1 MDLEANFSSRTRED
15 YILACEAVKGNQ
27 HAYEKLLRRYKDMNY
42 VTILKMISNKEDA
55 EDLTIES
62 FAKAFIHIE
71 QYKPTYAFSTWLFKI
86 ATNNCIDY
94 FRRKNAKSK
103 SNEQQELE
111 EGIDSLI
118 DTQSTG
124 PENKLIKQQRKE
136 FVVKIISELN
146 PAYKVLIELRYF
158 KEYSYEEMAAELD
171 IPIGTVKAKLFRAKT
186 IISDLIKDSPDF
198 SY

>member
-1 MDLEANFSSRTRED
+1 MDLEAHFSSRTRED
-15 YILACEAVKGNQ
+15 YILACEAVKGDQ
-27 HAYEKLLRRYKDMNY
+27 YAYEKLLRRYKDMIFF
-42 VTILKMISNKEDA
+42 TILKMINNKEDA

-62 FAKAFIHIE
+62 FAKAFIHID

-103 SNEQQELE
+103 SNEKQDLE

-118 DTQSTG
+118 DTESIG
-124 PENKLIKQQRKE
+124 PEKKLIKEQRKE

-158 KEYSYEEMAAELD
+158 KEYTYEEIAEELN
-171 IPIGTVKAKLFRAKT
+171 IPLGTVKAKLYRAKT
-186 IISDLIKDSPDF
+186 IISDLIKDSPEF
-198 SY
+198 TY

>member
-1 MDLEANFSSRTRED
+1 MSIETNFSSRTRED

-27 HAYEKLLRRYKDMNY
+27 RAYEKLLRRYRDMIY
-42 VTILKMISNKEDA
+42 FTILKMVSNKEDA

-71 QYKPTYAFSTWLFKI
+71 QYKPSYAFSTWLFKI

-103 SNEQQELE
+103 SNDRQDLE

-118 DTQSTG
+118 DPQGIG
-124 PENKLIKQQRKE
+124 PEKKLIKQQRKE
-136 FVVKIISELN
+136 FVVRIISQLN
-146 PAYKVLIELRYF
+146 PAYEDLIRLRFF
-158 KEYSYEEMAAELD
+158 KEYSYEEIATELK
-171 IPIGTVKAKLFRAKT
+171 IPIGTVKAKLYRAKT

-198 SY
+198 TY